1 MVYPSEQE
9 LHRIHFPYLAIVQTG
24 AGALLGCLIRD
35 RWIRGEASLVQG
47 REVIGGVTTF
57 PKLENRCM
65 VMHTLRETAY
75 FGKWDF

>member
-1 MVYPSEQE
+1 M
-9 LHRIHFPYLAIVQTG
+9 
-24 AGALLGCLIRD
+24 LGCLIRD